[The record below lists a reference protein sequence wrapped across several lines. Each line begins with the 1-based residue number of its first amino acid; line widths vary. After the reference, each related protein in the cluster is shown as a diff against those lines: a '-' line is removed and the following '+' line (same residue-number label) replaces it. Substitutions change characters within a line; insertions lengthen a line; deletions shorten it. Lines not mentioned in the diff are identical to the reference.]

1 METFTKLFKE
11 FIIVVISGIF
21 SSFAMVGIMIPNGLT
36 YGGVTG
42 IGRIIQQYTTLDYS
56 LIIYGL
62 CFLVMIIVGLTLG
75 FKEVRKIMMM
85 SIVSPAIIYI
95 FEKLDLHLLQTKD
108 LFLSAVFCGVAFGI
122 SNGIIFYA
130 GFSSG
135 GTDSIAKVIRKKLLP
150 YVDLSKIL
158 FGIDFVI
165 IVVSAFVFGT
175 NIALYALITMF
186 VTMKMSDAVMYG
198 FASKIVE
205 LRIITSKPN
214 ELTDYVIHEI
224 GRGVTGLDII
234 GGYTNEKRKELIVL
248 CSPRESFLIKRFLA
262 KEDPGSFVSLIQV
275 NSVWGVGKGFM
286 DITDEE
292 R

>member
-248 CSPRESFLIKRFLA
+248 CSPRESLLIKRFLA